1 MYPKSMRD
9 EMNDLAGQRHSTG
22 VEQSQSILRHAERE
36 SGRLFRQA

>member
-9 EMNDLAGQRHSTG
+9 EMKELAGQRYSTG
-22 VEQSQSILRHAERE
+22 VEQSQSILRQAERK